1 MTTIRPMTREDVP
14 LVAALEAEVEVT
26 PWSERALEDAL
37 GPDYVARVLTDDEG
51 QILSWIVWRAV
62 LDESELLLI
71 GTAKNAQ
78 RKGYARTLLQD
89 ALSEAE
95 GRGIVAM
102 HLEVR
107 AGNAGND
114 PAAKLYE
121 TSGFAIV
128 GLRKGY
134 YFYDG
139 RREDALLMTKRWKED

>member
-51 QILSWIVWRAV
+51 QVLSWIVWRTI

-78 RKGYARTLLQD
+78 RKGFARALLKD
-89 ALSEAE
+89 ALAEAE

-107 AGNAGND
+107 AGND

-121 TSGFAIV
+121 TLGFAIV

-139 RREDALLMTKRWKED
+139 RREDALLMTNRWKED

>member
-1 MTTIRPMTREDVP
+1 MSRDDVP

-51 QILSWIVWRAV
+51 QILSWIVWRTI

-78 RKGYARTLLQD
+78 RKGYARALLQD

-95 GRGIVAM
+95 DRGIVAM

-107 AGNAGND
+107 AGND

-121 TSGFAIV
+121 TLGFAIV

-139 RREDALLMTKRWKED
+139 RREDALLMTNRWKED

>member
-51 QILSWIVWRAV
+51 EILSWIVWRTI

-78 RKGYARTLLQD
+78 RKGYARALLQD

-95 GRGIVAM
+95 DRGIVAM

-107 AGNAGND
+107 AGND

-134 YFYDG
+134 CFYDG
-139 RREDALLMTKRWKED
+139 RREDALLMTNRWKED

>member
-1 MTTIRPMTREDVP
+1 MTREDVP

-51 QILSWIVWRAV
+51 EILSWIVWRTI

-78 RKGYARTLLQD
+78 RKGFARALLKD
-89 ALSEAE
+89 ALAEAE

-107 AGNAGND
+107 AGND

-134 YFYDG
+134 YLYDG
-139 RREDALLMTKRWKED
+139 RREDALLMTNRWKED

>member
-1 MTTIRPMTREDVP
+1 MTREDVP

-51 QILSWIVWRAV
+51 QVLSWIVWRTI

-78 RKGYARTLLQD
+78 RKGYARALLQD
-89 ALSEAE
+89 ALSEA
-95 GRGIVAM
+95 GDRGIVAM

-107 AGNAGND
+107 AGND

-121 TSGFAIV
+121 TLGFAIV

-139 RREDALLMTKRWKED
+139 RREDALLMTNRWKED

>member
-78 RKGYARTLLQD
+78 RKGYARALLQD
-89 ALSEAE
+89 ALSEA
-95 GRGIVAM
+95 GDRGIVAM

-107 AGNAGND
+107 AGND

-121 TSGFAIV
+121 TLGFAIV

-139 RREDALLMTKRWKED
+139 RREDALFMTNRWKED

>member
-51 QILSWIVWRAV
+51 EILSWIVWRTI

-78 RKGYARTLLQD
+78 RKGYARALLQD

-95 GRGIVAM
+95 DRGIVAM

-107 AGNAGND
+107 AGND

-121 TSGFAIV
+121 TLGFAIV

-139 RREDALLMTKRWKED
+139 RREDALLMTNRWKED

>member
-26 PWSERALEDAL
+26 PWSERALEDAR

-51 QILSWIVWRAV
+51 QVLSWIVWRTI

-78 RKGYARTLLQD
+78 RTGFARALLKD
-89 ALSEAE
+89 ALAEAE
-95 GRGIVAM
+95 VRWIFEM

-107 AGNAGND
+107 AGYDAD
-114 PAAKLYE
+114 AKLYE

-139 RREDALLMTKRWKED
+139 RREDALLMTNRWKED

>member
-1 MTTIRPMTREDVP
+1 MTTIRPMSRDDVP

-37 GPDYVARVLTDDEG
+37 GPDYVARVLTDDGG
-51 QILSWIVWRAV
+51 QILSWIVWRTI

-78 RKGYARTLLQD
+78 RKGYARALLQD

-107 AGNAGND
+107 AGND

-121 TSGFAIV
+121 TSGFDIV

-139 RREDALLMTKRWKED
+139 RREDALLMTNRWKED

>member
-1 MTTIRPMTREDVP
+1 MTREDVP

-78 RKGYARTLLQD
+78 RKGYARALLQD
-89 ALSEAE
+89 ALSEA
-95 GRGIVAM
+95 GDRGIVAM

-107 AGNAGND
+107 AGND

-121 TSGFAIV
+121 TLGFAIV

-139 RREDALLMTKRWKED
+139 RREDALFMTNRWKED

>member
-51 QILSWIVWRAV
+51 QVLSWIVWRTI

-78 RKGYARTLLQD
+78 RKGYARALLQD
-89 ALSEAE
+89 ALSEA
-95 GRGIVAM
+95 GDRGIVAM

-107 AGNAGND
+107 AGND

-121 TSGFAIV
+121 TLGFAIV

-139 RREDALLMTKRWKED
+139 RREDALLMTNRWKED

>member
-51 QILSWIVWRAV
+51 HILSWIVWRAV

-78 RKGYARTLLQD
+78 RKGHARTLLQD
-89 ALSEAE
+89 ALAEAE

-107 AGNAGND
+107 AGND

-121 TSGFAIV
+121 TSGCAIV

-139 RREDALLMTKRWKED
+139 RREDALLMTNRWKEN

>member
-51 QILSWIVWRAV
+51 QILSWIVWRTV

-78 RKGYARTLLQD
+78 RKGYARALLKD
-89 ALSEAE
+89 ALAEAE
-95 GRGIVAM
+95 GCGIVAM

-107 AGNAGND
+107 AGND

-128 GLRKGY
+128 GLRNGY

-139 RREDALLMTKRWKED
+139 RREDALLMTNRWKED

>member
-51 QILSWIVWRAV
+51 EILSWIVWRTI

-78 RKGYARTLLQD
+78 RKGFAWALLKD
-89 ALSEAE
+89 AE

-107 AGNAGND
+107 AGND

-139 RREDALLMTKRWKED
+139 RREDALLMTNRWKED

>member
-1 MTTIRPMTREDVP
+1 MTTIRPMTRDDVP

-51 QILSWIVWRAV
+51 QVLSWIVWRTI

-78 RKGYARTLLQD
+78 RKGFARALLKD
-89 ALSEAE
+89 ALAEAE

-107 AGNAGND
+107 A
-114 PAAKLYE
+114 
-121 TSGFAIV
+121 
-128 GLRKGY
+128 
-134 YFYDG
+134 
-139 RREDALLMTKRWKED
+139 

>member
-51 QILSWIVWRAV
+51 QVLSWIVWRTI

-78 RKGYARTLLQD
+78 RKGFARALLKD
-89 ALSEAE
+89 ALAEAE

-107 AGNAGND
+107 AGND

-134 YFYDG
+134 YCYDG
-139 RREDALLMTKRWKED
+139 RREDALLMTNRWKED